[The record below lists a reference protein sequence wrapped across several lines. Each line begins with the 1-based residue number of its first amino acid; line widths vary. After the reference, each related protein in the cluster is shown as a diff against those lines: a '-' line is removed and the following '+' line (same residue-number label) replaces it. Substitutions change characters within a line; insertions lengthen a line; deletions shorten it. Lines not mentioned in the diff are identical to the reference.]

1 MLEEESKEVS
11 EKFENSRAI
20 PYFSLVM
27 VAILWTIIGMIW
39 NQIGKKEKVHH
50 Y

>member
-1 MLEEESKEVS
+1 
-11 EKFENSRAI
+11 
-20 PYFSLVM
+20 M

-50 Y
+50 YWFNN